1 MSNIHVVSASPQK
14 GRQKI
19 SISISL
25 AIILVAIELLIALL
39 FTRTHFGFIPVLK
52 AIFMGSNSRTCKNL
66 ELKKKC
72 ELYPQKS
79 SPKIRQMFL
88 PVCGVG
94 RDLLTS

>member
-1 MSNIHVVSASPQK
+1 MSNIHVVSASLQN

-66 ELKKKC
+66 ELKKKNVSSF
-72 ELYPQKS
+72 LKS
-79 SPKIRQMFL
+79 QAQNTADVPSSL
-88 PVCGVG
+88 WGG
-94 RDLLTS
+94 EGLTN